1 MTGRAMT
8 LRGLKPDCGRSV
20 IPGLME
26 YDKVLGGFRRVDVVV
41 PFWGWPTSEYHLQS
55 ATYQG

>member
-1 MTGRAMT
+1 MT

-26 YDKVLGGFRRVDVVV
+26 YNKALGGFRRVDVIV
-41 PFWGWPTSEYHLQS
+41 PFWGWPTSKVFLRT
-55 ATYQG
+55 AVGLG